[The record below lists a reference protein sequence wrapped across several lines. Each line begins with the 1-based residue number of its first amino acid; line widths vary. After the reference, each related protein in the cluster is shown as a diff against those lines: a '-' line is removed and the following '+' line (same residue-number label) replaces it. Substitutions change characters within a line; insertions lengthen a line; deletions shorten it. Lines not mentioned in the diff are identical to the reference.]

1 MTSKGG
7 IVKGNFV
14 EQNLGM
20 WDRILR
26 VILGSAMLSV
36 PYFMITQVGV
46 MSEMWHSIMI
56 VLSIYPFLTG
66 ILGADPIYRLFHV
79 KSCDLS
85 RRNQCGSF
93 PYEVDAFLGRDPVPE
108 DDYEHTLSNSHHER
122 HA

>member
-1 MTSKGG
+1 MA

-20 WDRILR
+20 WDRVFR
-26 VILGSAMLSV
+26 VILGSAMLSI

-46 MSEMWHSIMI
+46 MSEMWHSVVIL
-56 VLSIYPFLTG
+56 LSIYPFLTG
-66 ILGADPIYRLFHV
+66 ILGADPLYRLMDV

-85 RRNQCGSF
+85 RRNKCGSF
-93 PYEVDAFLGRDPVPE
+93 PFEVDAFLGRDPKPD

-122 HA
+122 QA